1 MSKEKKKGSC
11 FGTILKVL
19 LVVVLIFAALIAYVD
34 WSSKKDAEK
43 REAEKLAEYTE
54 FVWPTSD
61 LAKKVPKPNDLSKG
75 KVVNDS
81 EDSFTVELAKIDKT
95 GYTAY
100 VEACKTA
107 GFTVDY
113 SASDSLYTADDA
125 VGNHIYVSLDT
136 DGYMRI
142 SANIPENTTEES
154 FETLTS
160 TPEPETTE
168 ETTSAPDET
177 DVSGLRTD
185 FKEAM
190 DSYEEFM
197 NEYVDFMTK
206 YNESSDV
213 ASMAVDYAN
222 YISKYAEMSKKFDA
236 WESEDLNDVEMN
248 YYIDVQTRV
257 LKKLASV
264 Q

>member
-43 REAEKLAEYTE
+43 REAEKLTEYTE

-160 TPEPETTE
+160 TPGPETTE

-236 WESEDLNDVEMN
+236 WESENLNDAEMN